1 MGRPIMP
8 QPMHVL
14 ALAGALC
21 SAAATIFIR
30 QGLRTSDP
38 FSGFWINL
46 LVGTISL
53 WVAVLVT
60 GGLGRVSARG
70 ALFFVCAGLI
80 GTVGGRLLR
89 FVAIEKVGASIAA
102 ALINLNP
109 FVSSALA
116 IALLGESITVPI
128 VIGTVVIVVGTTLLS
143 LGGKRLGFRLGQ
155 LALPLLSAVCFGV
168 VAVLRK
174 LGLSDTSAV
183 VGSAINVTTAL
194 VAYTAFLLASG
205 RPEIMVCRGRSLAYF
220 AVAGLAENVGVF
232 MNVVALSM
240 GRVSGV
246 TPLHRAPAVFVL
258 ARAPCFLRD
267 VETLR
272 VRVVAGTVLIVLGVY
287 LITALTGR

>member
-1 MGRPIMP
+1 MMP
-8 QPMHVL
+8 QTLHLL
-14 ALAGALC
+14 ALGGAFF
-21 SAAATIFIR
+21 SALATIYIR
-30 QGLRTSDP
+30 QGLRASDP
-38 FSGFWINL
+38 YAGFFVNVV
-46 LVGTISL
+46 VGTVSL
-53 WVAVLVT
+53 WIAVIAT
-60 GGLGRVSARG
+60 GGLGHVSPRG
-70 ALFFVCAGLI
+70 ALFFMCAGLI

-143 LGGKRLGFRLGQ
+143 LGGKRLGFLLGQ

-240 GRVSGV
+240 GRVSVV
-246 TPLHRAPAVFVL
+246 TPLYGTAPIFVL
-258 ARAPCFLRD
+258 VLAPFFLRD
-267 VETLR
+267 VERLTT
-272 VRVVAGTVLIVLGVY
+272 RVVMGTLLIVFGVY
-287 LITALTGR
+287 LITALSGR

>member
-1 MGRPIMP
+1 MP
-8 QPMHVL
+8 QTMHVL

-60 GGLGRVSARG
+60 GGPGRVSARG

-89 FVAIEKVGASIAA
+89 FVSIERVGASIAA

-109 FVSSALA
+109 FVSSTLA
-116 IALLGESITVPI
+116 ILLLGERVTVPI
-128 VIGTVVIVVGTTLLS
+128 VVGTAVIVAGTTLLS
-143 LGGKRLGFRLGQ
+143 AGGMRLGFRPGQ
-155 LALPLLSAVCFGV
+155 LVLPLLSAVCFGV

-174 LGLSDTSAV
+174 LGLSDTGPI

-194 VAYTAFLLASG
+194 VAFTVFLLASG
-205 RPEIMVCRGRSLAYF
+205 RAEVMVSRGRSLAHF
-220 AVAGLAENVGVF
+220 VAAGLTENAGVF
-232 MNVVALSM
+232 MNVLAL
-240 GRVSGV
+240 GLGTVSVV
-246 TPLHRAPAVFVL
+246 TPLYGTAPIFVL
-258 ARAPCFLRD
+258 FLAPFFLRD
-267 VETLR
+267 VETFSL
-272 VRVVAGTVLIVLGVY
+272 RVVAGTVLIVLGVY
-287 LITALTGR
+287 LITALAGR

>member
-1 MGRPIMP
+1 MMP
-8 QPMHVL
+8 QTLHLL
-14 ALAGALC
+14 ALGGAFF
-21 SAAATIFIR
+21 SALATIYIR
-30 QGLRTSDP
+30 QGLRASDP
-38 FSGFWINL
+38 YAGFFVNVV
-46 LVGTISL
+46 VGTVSL
-53 WVAVLVT
+53 WIAVIAT
-60 GGLGRVSARG
+60 GGLGHVSPRG
-70 ALFFVCAGLI
+70 ALFFMCAGLI

-116 IALLGESITVPI
+116 IALLGEYITVPI
-128 VIGTVVIVVGTTLLS
+128 VIGTVVIVIGTTLLS
-143 LGGKRLGFRLGQ
+143 LGGRRLGFRLGH
-155 LALPLLSAVCFGV
+155 LALPFLSAVCFGV

-240 GRVSGV
+240 GRVSVV
-246 TPLHRAPAVFVL
+246 TPLYGTAPIFVL
-258 ARAPCFLRD
+258 VLAPFFLRD
-267 VETLR
+267 VEPLTA
-272 VRVVAGTVLIVLGVY
+272 RVVGGTLLIVLGVY
-287 LITALTGR
+287 LITLLSGR

>member
-1 MGRPIMP
+1 MMP
-8 QPMHVL
+8 QTLHLL
-14 ALAGALC
+14 ALGGAFF
-21 SAAATIFIR
+21 SALATIYIR
-30 QGLRTSDP
+30 QGLRASDP
-38 FSGFWINL
+38 YAGFFVNVV
-46 LVGTISL
+46 VGTVSL
-53 WVAVLVT
+53 WIAVIAT
-60 GGLGRVSARG
+60 GGLGHVSPRG
-70 ALFFVCAGLI
+70 ALFFMCAGLI

-116 IALLGESITVPI
+116 IALLGEFITVPI

-155 LALPLLSAVCFGV
+155 LSLPLLSAVCFGV

-220 AVAGLAENVGVF
+220 AVAGLAENLGVF

-240 GRVSGV
+240 GRVSVV
-246 TPLHRAPAVFVL
+246 TPLYGTAPIFVL
-258 ARAPCFLRD
+258 VLAPFFLRD
-267 VETLR
+267 VERLTT
-272 VRVVAGTVLIVLGVY
+272 RVVMGTLLIVFGVY
-287 LITALTGR
+287 LITALSGR

>member
-1 MGRPIMP
+1 MMP
-8 QPMHVL
+8 QTLHLL
-14 ALAGALC
+14 ALGGAFF
-21 SAAATIFIR
+21 SALATISIR
-30 QGLRTSDP
+30 QGLRASDP
-38 FSGFWINL
+38 YTGFFVNVV
-46 LVGTISL
+46 VGTVSL
-53 WVAVLVT
+53 WIAVIAT
-60 GGLGRVSARG
+60 GGLGHVSPRG
-70 ALFFVCAGLI
+70 ALFFMCAGLI

-116 IALLGESITVPI
+116 IALLGEHITLPI

-143 LGGKRLGFRLGQ
+143 LGGKRLGFRLGH
-155 LALPLLSAVCFGV
+155 LALPLLSAGCFGI

-205 RPEIMVCRGRSLAYF
+205 RPEIMACRGRSLAYF
-220 AVAGLAENVGVF
+220 AAAGLAENVGVF

-240 GRVSGV
+240 GRVSVV
-246 TPLHRAPAVFVL
+246 TPLYGTAPIFVL
-258 ARAPCFLRD
+258 VLAPIFLRD
-267 VETLR
+267 VERLTA
-272 VRVVAGTVLIVLGVY
+272 RVVWGTLLIVFGVY
-287 LITALTGR
+287 LITALSGR

>member
-1 MGRPIMP
+1 MMP
-8 QPMHVL
+8 QTLHLL
-14 ALAGALC
+14 ALGGAFF
-21 SAAATIFIR
+21 SALATIYIR
-30 QGLRTSDP
+30 QGLRASDP
-38 FSGFWINL
+38 YAGFFVNVV
-46 LVGTISL
+46 VGTVSL
-53 WVAVLVT
+53 WIAVIAT
-60 GGLGRVSARG
+60 GGLGHVSPRG
-70 ALFFVCAGLI
+70 ALFFMCAGLI

-116 IALLGESITVPI
+116 IALLGEFITVPI
-128 VIGTVVIVVGTTLLS
+128 VIGTVVIVAGTTLLS

-155 LALPLLSAVCFGV
+155 LSLPLLSAVCFGV

-220 AVAGLAENVGVF
+220 AVAGLAENLGVF

-240 GRVSGV
+240 GRVSVV
-246 TPLHRAPAVFVL
+246 TPLYGTAPIFVL
-258 ARAPCFLRD
+258 VLAPFFLRD
-267 VETLR
+267 VERLTT
-272 VRVVAGTVLIVLGVY
+272 RVVMGTLLIVFGVY
-287 LITALTGR
+287 LITALSGR

>member
-1 MGRPIMP
+1 MMP
-8 QPMHVL
+8 QTLHLL
-14 ALAGALC
+14 ALGGAFF
-21 SAAATIFIR
+21 SALATIYIR
-30 QGLRTSDP
+30 QGLRASDP
-38 FSGFWINL
+38 YAGFFVNVV
-46 LVGTISL
+46 VGTVSL
-53 WVAVLVT
+53 WIAVIAT
-60 GGLGRVSARG
+60 GGLGHVSPRG
-70 ALFFVCAGLI
+70 ALFFICAGLI

-155 LALPLLSAVCFGV
+155 LALPLLSAVCFGG

-240 GRVSGV
+240 GRVSVV
-246 TPLHRAPAVFVL
+246 TPLYGTAPIFVL
-258 ARAPCFLRD
+258 VLAPFFLRD
-267 VETLR
+267 VERLTT
-272 VRVVAGTVLIVLGVY
+272 RVVMGTLLIVFGVY
-287 LITALTGR
+287 LITALSGR

>member
-30 QGLRTSDP
+30 QGLRTTDP
-38 FSGFWINL
+38 CAGFWTNL
-46 LVGTISL
+46 LVGTLSL
-53 WVAVLVT
+53 WVAVLVA

-89 FVAIEKVGASIAA
+89 FVSIERVGASIAA

-109 FVSSALA
+109 FVSSTLA
-116 IALLGESITVPI
+116 IVLLGERVTLPI
-128 VIGTVVIVVGTTLLS
+128 VVGTAVIVAGTTLLS
-143 LGGKRLGFRLGQ
+143 AGSMRLGFRPGQ
-155 LALPLLSAVCFGV
+155 LVLPLLSAVCFGF

-174 LGLSDTSAV
+174 LGLSDTGPI

-194 VAYTAFLLASG
+194 VAFTAFLLASG
-205 RPEIMVCRGRSLAYF
+205 RAEVMVTRGRSLAHF
-220 AVAGLAENVGVF
+220 VAAGLTENAGVF
-232 MNVVALSM
+232 MNVL
-240 GRVSGV
+240 GHGERRHP
-246 TPLHRAPAVFVL
+246 PLRH
-258 ARAPCFLRD
+258 
-267 VETLR
+267 
-272 VRVVAGTVLIVLGVY
+272 
-287 LITALTGR
+287 

>member
-1 MGRPIMP
+1 MMP
-8 QPMHVL
+8 QTLHLL
-14 ALAGALC
+14 ALGGAFF
-21 SAAATIFIR
+21 SALATIYIR
-30 QGLRTSDP
+30 QGLRASDP
-38 FSGFWINL
+38 YAGFFVNVV
-46 LVGTISL
+46 VGTVSL
-53 WVAVLVT
+53 WIAVIAT
-60 GGLGRVSARG
+60 GGLGHVSPRG
-70 ALFFVCAGLI
+70 ALFFMCAGLI

-116 IALLGESITVPI
+116 IALLGEFITVPI
-128 VIGTVVIVVGTTLLS
+128 VIGTVVIVAGTTLLS

-155 LALPLLSAVCFGV
+155 LSLPLLSAVCFGV

-220 AVAGLAENVGVF
+220 AVAGLAENLGVF
-232 MNVVALSM
+232 MNVVAPS
-240 GRVSGV
+240 
-246 TPLHRAPAVFVL
+246 AW
-258 ARAPCFLRD
+258 
-267 VETLR
+267 
-272 VRVVAGTVLIVLGVY
+272 AG
-287 LITALTGR
+287 